1 MIIKTMKLCVQ
12 LLISWYLLCAASL
25 SHAATGADLPDWLVQ
40 MQQQKNVKPAAMLQ
54 LALDHQSQ
62 LEQLSDAA
70 KVVFYSELSL
80 IYQNLGRYQDQM
92 TQAQRGLLTLGELKS
107 RTRAELLFSLGFAL
121 EMQREYTQAAELY
134 RKGLALAQELND
146 EKLTIEGLLNKSA
159 MQSED
164 NDMQAAMLTLKE
176 AYQRAMRLNDKEM
189 MAAVNAEMGL
199 LYASLMS
206 DEEARSLL
214 QESYRLYDELGWE
227 KHKVMVWYNLAVTYR
242 YQDKIDQAL
251 AIFDQMLK
259 TALRAEDPVQIYYA
273 SLGLAIVSSKQKKF
287 DAAVAYMEQADK
299 YLPSLQSAFQLS
311 EHHFEKAVIYRALG
325 QTTLAFQQVDLA
337 IEKLGDK
344 SNMSD
349 RFYKL
354 HFDKLKAALY
364 ADNGEFEK
372 AHQSL
377 KNFLNNYMDLQDEQR
392 DLQVQKLRLEFDA
405 ERQQAR
411 NQLLQKDNE
420 LQALRLQEIE
430 QKRQNQWL
438 WIALLA
444 STSLVLLIVLL
455 WQWRRRRP
463 LPSA

>member
-1 MIIKTMKLCVQ
+1 MKLCAQ
-12 LLISWYLLCAASL
+12 LLITLSLLINANLAM
-25 SHAATGADLPDWLVQ
+25 ATDVALPDWLLQV
-40 MQQQKNVKPAAMLQ
+40 QQQKNVKPEAMLQ
-54 LALDHQSQ
+54 LALDHQQEVATMENSG
-62 LEQLSDAA
+62 
-70 KVVFYSELSL
+70 KVVFYNELSL

-92 TQAQRGLLTLGELKS
+92 SEAQRGLLLLGEQKE

-134 RKGLALAQELND
+134 RKGLALAQELKD
-146 EKLTIEGLLNKSA
+146 EKLIIEGLLNKAA

-164 NDMQAAMLTLKE
+164 DDLQAAMLTLKD
-176 AYQRAMRLNDKEM
+176 AYQRAMRLNDKSM
-189 MAAVNAEMGL
+189 IAAVNAEMGL
-199 LYASLMS
+199 MYASLMS
-206 DEEARSLL
+206 DDEAGSLL

-242 YQDKIDQAL
+242 YQDKNEQAL

-259 TALRAEDPVQIYYA
+259 IALQAEDPIQIYDA
-273 SLGLAIVSSKQKKF
+273 SLGLAIISSKQKKF

-299 YLPSLQSAFQLS
+299 YVPYLQSASQLS
-311 EHHFEKAVIYRALG
+311 GHHFEKALIYRALG

-337 IEKLGDK
+337 IESLGDK
-344 SNMSD
+344 SSMSD
-349 RFYKL
+349 RYYKL
-354 HFDKLKAALY
+354 NVDQLRSALH
-364 ADNGEFEK
+364 ADTGEFEK
-372 AHQSL
+372 AYQGL
-377 KNFLNNYMDLQDEQR
+377 KKFLNDYLDLQDEQR

-411 NQLLQKDNE
+411 NELLQKDNE

-438 WIALLA
+438 WIALFA

-463 LPSA
+463 QPSA